1 MAGRAVGKRKKLRI
15 GWFTF
20 TCCEGCATVFV
31 ELMNDHFKEWR
42 EQIDF
47 RHCRILKSKNDMRGM
62 DLAIVE
68 GAIASKD
75 DVDKLKTIRR
85 NAKRVMIVG
94 SCAINGMPAALRN
107 NFDAKKMKEI
117 QPILRKFGHL
127 PKVEP
132 VVKFIKVDSQ
142 VPGCPMSDKMFL
154 AELGGYLAEFGVKSA
169 PGE

>member
-1 MAGRAVGKRKKLRI
+1 MAGKAVEKCRKLRI

-47 RHCRILKSKNDMRGM
+47 RHCRILKSKNVMKDL

-68 GAIASKD
+68 GAIASTD
-75 DVDKLKTIRR
+75 DVGRLKGIRG

-94 SCAINGMPAALRN
+94 SCAISGMPAALRN
-107 NFDAKKMKEI
+107 NFDEKKMKEI
-117 QPILRKFGHL
+117 RPILQKFGHL

-132 VVKFIKVDSQ
+132 ITKFIKVDSQ
-142 VPGCPMSDKMFL
+142 VPGCPMGDKLFL
-154 AELGGYLAEFGVKSA
+154 KELDKYLAEFGIKKA
-169 PGE
+169 IE

>member
-1 MAGRAVGKRKKLRI
+1 MAGKAVGKRKKLRI

-47 RHCRILKSKNDMRGM
+47 KHCRILKSKNVMRDM

-75 DVDKLKTIRR
+75 DVGKLKDIRD

-94 SCAINGMPAALRN
+94 SCAITGMPAALRN
-107 NFDAKKMKEI
+107 NFDEEKMKEI
-117 QPILRKFGHL
+117 RPILQKFGHL

-132 VVKFIKVDSQ
+132 VTKFIKVDSR
-142 VPGCPMSDKMFL
+142 VPGCPMSDRLFL
-154 AELGGYLAEFGVKSA
+154 RELDKYLVEFGAKKA
-169 PGE
+169 AE

>member
-1 MAGRAVGKRKKLRI
+1 MAPKKTKIGKKLRI

-31 ELMNDHFKEWR
+31 ELMNDHFAEWR
-42 EQIDF
+42 DQIDF
-47 RHCRILKSKNDMRGM
+47 RHCRILKSKNDMKNI

-68 GAIASKD
+68 GAIASKE
-75 DVDKLKTIRR
+75 DVKKLKRIRK

-107 NFDAKKMKEI
+107 NFDEKKMKEI
-117 QPILRKFGHL
+117 APILKKFGHL

-132 VVKFIKVDSQ
+132 VVAFIKADSQ
-142 VPGCPMSDKMFL
+142 VPGCPMSDKLFL
-154 AELGGYLAEFGVKSA
+154 MELDKYLAKFGAKKRA
-169 PGE
+169 